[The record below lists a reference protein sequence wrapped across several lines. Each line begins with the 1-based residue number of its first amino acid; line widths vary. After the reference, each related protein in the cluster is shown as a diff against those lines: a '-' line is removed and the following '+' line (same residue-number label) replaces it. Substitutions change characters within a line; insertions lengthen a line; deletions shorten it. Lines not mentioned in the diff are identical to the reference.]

1 MKKVICFLL
10 MFSILGM
17 QLEGAS
23 SSGLSTMDRTVEASS
38 LSAGGI
44 LGFVDPYWIL
54 KEPLWQE
61 ILSYFFLF
69 KDLLGDAYDY
79 WHMLKGIAN
88 FFSHPF
94 DFLHI
99 WAQDW
104 LTNCT
109 PQIQLPDYFDTFL
122 DFVSGKSPFVCCDK
136 GIMDF
141 LLNDLAGGP
150 IHWFDPKTGEIV
162 VSPTNNF
169 YATQRYEAAKALT
182 SLGPNRAELKKATE
196 KGKEIQ
202 ERVYTDDQN
211 AAAATLEAMD
221 GLLKVEA
228 IRMDFKSS
236 DVMLAALER
245 QKKLRGQTFLEMS
258 NSAAIVG
265 IFGVNSS
272 SGSAAANSTGT
283 AGYQNLFE

>member
-1 MKKVICFLL
+1 MKKAICFVLIL
-10 MFSILGM
+10 SILGLP
-17 QLEGAS
+17 LEAGSAAS
-23 SSGLSTMDRTVEASS
+23 TASKSGQSVESS
-38 LSAGGI
+38 LLSSAGVF
-44 LGFVDPYWIL
+44 GFFDPLWFL
-54 KEPLWQE
+54 KEPLWQK

-69 KDLLGDAYDY
+69 KELVGDAYDY
-79 WHMLKGIAN
+79 WHSLKGIAN

-104 LTNCT
+104 LASCT

-182 SLGPNRAELKKATE
+182 SLGPDRAELKKATE

-211 AAAATLEAMD
+211 AAAATLEALD

-236 DVMLAALER
+236 DVMFAALER

-265 IFGVNSS
+265 VFGVNSATTR
-272 SGSAAANSTGT
+272 GNNANT

>member
-1 MKKVICFLL
+1 MIL
-10 MFSILGM
+10 SILGI
-17 QLEGAS
+17 QLEAGSAAS
-23 SSGLSTMDRTVEASS
+23 STAPKTSSSIETSLLS
-38 LSAGGI
+38 SAGI
-44 LGFVDPYWIL
+44 FGFIDYSWLL
-54 KEPLWQE
+54 KEPLWQK

-69 KDLLGDAYDY
+69 KELVGDAYDY
-79 WHMLKGIAN
+79 WHLLNGIAN

-104 LTNCT
+104 LANCT

-150 IHWFDPKTGEIV
+150 IQWFDPKTGKVV

-182 SLGPNRAELKKATE
+182 SLGPDRAELKKATE

-211 AAAATLEAMD
+211 AAAATLEALD

-236 DVMLAALER
+236 DVMFSALER

-265 IFGVNSS
+265 IFGVNSTTNP
-272 SGSAAANSTGT
+272 GNTANT